1 MKTNLASMIQ
11 RGRVARPQKAVIYG
25 PEGVGKT
32 TLASQSPTPLF
43 LDTEGG
49 TDHLDVARV
58 TAGKWEDI
66 IAISQQLATEPH
78 DFKTLVIDTA
88 DWLEKRLAEFVCRRA
103 QKESI
108 EDFGYG
114 KGHVLVAEEM
124 AKFLASLDALLK
136 RGMHL
141 ILLAHSTVKKFE
153 MPDAAGSYDRFEL
166 KLSKQTAPL
175 IKEWADL
182 VLFCNYVTR
191 VAEND
196 QGKRRGVGGRERVL
210 YTTHSAAWDAKNRH
224 GLEEKL
230 PFAYASLSAVFD
242 ASPASQ
248 ASPQAAV
255 AQLAPAPAGSPP
267 ASVNDMLGGLF
278 KGREADIH
286 AFLVARGQL
295 RSEDRLDQLTPGY
308 VSRILGNPVGFL
320 EAVEKFHAE
329 EARIA

>member
-1 MKTNLASMIQ
+1 MKNTLQSMLR
-11 RGRVARPQKAVIYG
+11 RGRVTRPQKSAIYG

-32 TLASQSPTPLF
+32 TLAAQAPNPVF

-49 TDHLDVARV
+49 TDHLDVARL
-58 TAGKWEDI
+58 TADKWEDI
-66 IAISQQLATEPH
+66 IAIIHQLATEPH
-78 DFKTLVIDTA
+78 EFRTLVIDTI

-103 QKESI
+103 SKESI

-114 KGHVLVAEEM
+114 KGHVIVAEEM
-124 AKFLASLDALLK
+124 AKFLASLDGLLK
-136 RGMHL
+136 RGMHI

-166 KLSKQTAPL
+166 KLSKQVAPL

-210 YTTHSAAWDAKNRH
+210 HTSHTAAWDAKNRH

-230 PFAYASLSAVFD
+230 PFTYEAIAKVFGEVSAPVG
-242 ASPASQ
+242 ATAEPSIGEK
-248 ASPQAAV
+248 
-255 AQLAPAPAGSPP
+255 LA
-267 ASVNDMLGGLF
+267 GLV
-278 KGREADIH
+278 KGREADVL
-286 AFLVARGQL
+286 AFLIARGQL
-295 RSEDRLDQLTPGY
+295 KENGSLDDLPPEY
-308 VSRILGNPVGFL
+308 AARILGNPIGFL
-320 EAVEKFHAE
+320 EAVEKFNAE
-329 EARIA
+329 VTPIA

>member
-1 MKTNLASMIQ
+1 MKNTLQSMLR
-11 RGRVARPQKAVIYG
+11 RGRVTRPQKSAIYG

-32 TLASQSPTPLF
+32 TLASQAPNPVF

-49 TDHLDVARV
+49 TDHLDVARL
-58 TAGKWEDI
+58 TAEKWEDI
-66 IAISQQLATEPH
+66 LAIINQLATEPH
-78 DFKTLVIDTA
+78 EFRTLVIDTI

-103 QKESI
+103 SKESI

-114 KGHVLVAEEM
+114 KGHVIVAEEM
-124 AKFLASLDALLK
+124 AKFLASLDVLLK
-136 RGMHL
+136 RGMHI

-166 KLSKQTAPL
+166 KLSKQVAPL

-210 YTTHSAAWDAKNRH
+210 HTTHTAAWDAKNRH

-230 PFAYASLSAVFD
+230 PFTYEAIAKVFGEALPPPVAVKEP
-242 ASPASQ
+242 SIGEK
-248 ASPQAAV
+248 
-255 AQLAPAPAGSPP
+255 LA
-267 ASVNDMLGGLF
+267 GLV
-278 KGREADIH
+278 KGRESDAK
-286 AFLVARGQL
+286 AFLIARGQL
-295 RSEDRLDQLTPGY
+295 KESGSFDDLNAEY
-308 VSRILGNPVGFL
+308 AARILCNPIGFL
-320 EAVEKFHAE
+320 EAVEKFNAE
-329 EARIA
+329 VTPLV